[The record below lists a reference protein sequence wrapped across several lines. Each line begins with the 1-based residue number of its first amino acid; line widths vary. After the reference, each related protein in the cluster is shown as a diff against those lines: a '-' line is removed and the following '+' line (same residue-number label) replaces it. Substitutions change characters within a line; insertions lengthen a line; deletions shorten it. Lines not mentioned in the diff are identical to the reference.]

1 MQNLWDAALATLRQ
15 TVPPQA
21 FEIWIRPLR
30 PVAVAEDALD
40 LSVPDAFFREVVLER
55 FRDAIEQAV
64 ASAGGRPLAVRF
76 PVAPEAEPVAGPAAP
91 AVIAPA
97 PSRGDTALNP
107 AHTFESFVV
116 GSGNQFAHAA
126 CLAVGQGS
134 GRTYNPLF
142 LYGGVGLGKTHLINA
157 IGHAV
162 LARRSG
168 ARICYVSAERF
179 TNELIS
185 AIQNNKM
192 PEFNNRY
199 RNAADVLL
207 VDDIQFIAGKERTQ
221 EAFFHTF
228 NTLHAAGKQ
237 ICLTSDRSPKEI
249 SGLEERLRTRF
260 ECGLIADVQ
269 PPDMETKV
277 AILKRKALSQG
288 IALPD
293 DVALFLAQANSS
305 NIRELEGFLT
315 RIGAQVELTGQALTL
330 DVARNALRELLPR
343 REHELSV
350 DDVLHAVANHFK
362 VRVSDLKGARKL
374 QAFTLPR
381 QTAMYLARTCTKA
394 SFPEIGERFGGKDH
408 STVIHAVNRVK
419 GRMEGDAEFRRTVE
433 SLRASL
439 ES

>member
-1 MQNLWDAALATLRQ
+1 
-15 TVPPQA
+15 
-21 FEIWIRPLR
+21 
-30 PVAVAEDALD
+30 
-40 LSVPDAFFREVVLER
+40 
-55 FRDAIEQAV
+55 
-64 ASAGGRPLAVRF
+64 VRF
-76 PVAPEAEPVAGPAAP
+76 PVVAESR
-91 AVIAPA
+91 PA
-97 PSRGDTALNP
+97 PSAPSREALPVARGDTSLNS
-107 AHTFESFVV
+107 AYTFESFVG

-162 LARRSG
+162 LARKPS
-168 ARICYVSAERF
+168 ARIAYISAERF

-199 RNAADVLL
+199 RNTVDVLL

-221 EAFFHTF
+221 ESFFHTF
-228 NTLHAAGKQ
+228 NTLHAARKQ

-249 SGLEERLRTRF
+249 AGLEERLRTRF

-288 IALPD
+288 LALPD
-293 DVALFLAQANSS
+293 DVALFLAQASSS
-305 NIRELEGFLT
+305 NVRELEGFLT
-315 RIGAQVELTGQALTL
+315 RIGAQAELTGRALTL
-330 DVARNALRELLPR
+330 EVARSALRELLPR
-343 REHELSV
+343 RERELTV
-350 DDVLHAVANHFK
+350 EDVVHAVANHFK

-374 QAFTLPR
+374 QAYTMPR
-381 QTAMYLARTCTKA
+381 QVAMYLARTCTKA

-408 STVIHAVNRVK
+408 STVIHAVNRIK
-419 GRMEGDAEFRRTVE
+419 ARMDEDPDFRRTVE
-433 SLRASL
+433 ATRAAL
-439 ES
+439 EA

>member
-1 MQNLWDAALATLRQ
+1 MESLWDAARETLRQ

-21 FEIWIRPLR
+21 FELWIRPLK
-30 PVAVAEDALD
+30 PVALDEDALD
-40 LSVPDAFFREVVLER
+40 LAVPDAFFGEVVAER
-55 FRDAIEQAV
+55 FRQTIERAL
-64 ASAGGRPLAVRF
+64 AAAGGRPLAVRF
-76 PVAPEAEPVAGPAAP
+76 AVAPEVDAAP
-91 AVIAPA
+91 APAEPAAAPL
-97 PSRGDTALNP
+97 PPRSDTSLNP
-107 AHTFESFVV
+107 AYTFESFVV

-126 CLAVGQGS
+126 CLAVGQGT

-162 LARRSG
+162 LARRPT

-192 PEFNNRY
+192 HEFNNRY

-260 ECGLIADVQ
+260 EWGLIADVQ

-277 AILKRKALSQG
+277 AILKRKAASQG

-293 DVALFLAQANSS
+293 DVALFLAQASSS

-315 RIGAQVELTGQALTL
+315 RICAKAELEGEALTL
-330 DVARNALRELLPR
+330 DVARQALQDLLPR
-343 REHELSV
+343 RERELTV
-350 DDVLHAVANHFK
+350 DDVIHAVANHFK

-394 SFPEIGERFGGKDH
+394 SFPEIGDRFGGKDH

-419 GRMEGDAEFRRTVE
+419 GRMEEDAEFRRTVE
-433 SLRASL
+433 RIRASL
-439 ES
+439 EA

>member
-1 MQNLWDAALATLRQ
+1 MQALWDAALATLRQ
-15 TVPPQA
+15 TLPSQA
-21 FEIWIRPLR
+21 FDLWIRPLR
-30 PVAVAEDALD
+30 PVALAEDVFD
-40 LSVPDAFFREVVLER
+40 LGVPDSFFGEVVTER
-55 FRDAIEQAV
+55 FRDALEKAV
-64 ASAGGRPLAVRF
+64 ALAAGHPIAIRF
-76 PVAPEAEPVAGPAAP
+76 PVVMEPVAAPAAP
-91 AVIAPA
+91 VAAPVA
-97 PSRGDTALNP
+97 PPRSDTSLNP
-107 AHTFESFVV
+107 AYTFESFVV

-157 IGHAV
+157 LGHAV
-162 LARRSG
+162 RARKAG

-249 SGLEERLRTRF
+249 AGLEERLRTRF

-288 IALPD
+288 MALPD
-293 DVALFLAQANSS
+293 DVAIYLAEASSS
-305 NIRELEGFLT
+305 NVRELEGFLT
-315 RIGAQVELTGQALTL
+315 RIGAQAELTGRALTL
-330 DVARNALRELLPR
+330 EIARNALRELLPR
-343 REHELSV
+343 RERELSV
-350 DDVLHAVANHFK
+350 DDVVHVVANHFK

-374 QAFTLPR
+374 QAYTVPR
-381 QTAMYLARTCTKA
+381 QVAMYLARTCTKA

-408 STVIHAVNRVK
+408 STVIHAVNRIK
-419 GRMEGDAEFRRTVE
+419 AKMEEDPDFRRTVE
-433 SLRASL
+433 ATRAAL
-439 ES
+439 DV